1 MNLPWDKGLIPSPAI
16 TPSMRLRYTGCLLGG
31 AIGDAMGM
39 AGEGAPPDLWRAE
52 ASYRRAPRGHPND
65 ALAPG
70 QFTDDTQ
77 LMILTASLLA
87 NQRFSLGEYA
97 GKLRDL
103 HGSGEFRYH
112 DGSVVAACLHLD
124 GGMTPEES
132 GVNSTTSGC
141 IPAAIPFALA
151 LHDQV
156 DIRET
161 VARVASV
168 THTNPA
174 AIAGST
180 GIAMLVHHTL
190 AGSPDALDLALGEA
204 SREEVLLGEKIR
216 HALYL
221 EKEGIGLEHAIRLIG
236 NDISVY
242 QTVPLSFFLM
252 ARYREAA
259 DLLPL
264 VGHVGGNTDTIGL
277 ICGAY
282 LGAKHG
288 AGALPPELVEGLEE
302 HARIEALAERLLEV
316 SAGPPSAPPA

>member
-1 MNLPWDKGLIPSPAI
+1 
-16 TPSMRLRYTGCLLGG
+16 MRLRYTGCLLGA

-39 AGEGAPPDLWRAE
+39 AGEGTPPDLWRAE
-52 ASYRRAPRGHPND
+52 ASYHRAYRGHPNE

-77 LMILTASLLA
+77 LMILSASLLA
-87 NQRFSLGEYA
+87 GRKFSIGEYA
-97 GKLRDL
+97 AKLRAL
-103 HGSGEFRYH
+103 HESGELRFP
-112 DGSVVAACLHLD
+112 DGSVAAACLHLA
-124 GGMTPEES
+124 GGSPPEAS

-141 IPAAIPFALA
+141 IGAAIPFALA
-151 LHDQV
+151 FREPV
-156 DIRET
+156 EIRET

-174 AIAGST
+174 AIAGCT
-180 GIAMLVHHTL
+180 GIAMLIHHTL
-190 AGSPDALDLALGEA
+190 AGSPDDLELALGEV
-204 SREEVLLGEKIR
+204 SREDVLLGEKVR

-221 EKEGIGLEHAIRLIG
+221 EKEGISLDHAIRLIG

-252 ARYREAA
+252 ARFSGAA
-259 DLLPL
+259 ELLSL

-282 LGAKHG
+282 LGAKYG
-288 AGALPPELVEGLEE
+288 ANVLPPDLVEGLEE
-302 HARIEALAERLLEV
+302 HSRIEALAERLLQA
-316 SAGPPSAPPA
+316 SADIPPSPPA

>member
-1 MNLPWDKGLIPSPAI
+1 
-16 TPSMRLRYTGCLLGG
+16 MRHRYAGCLLGG

-39 AGEGAPPDLWRAE
+39 AGEGTPPDLWRAE
-52 ASYRRAPRGHPND
+52 ASYRRACRGHPND

-87 NQRFSLGEYA
+87 NRKFSLGEYA
-97 GKLRDL
+97 GKLREI
-103 HGSGEFRYH
+103 HAAGELRFP
-112 DGSVVAACLHLD
+112 DGSVSAACMHLAE
-124 GGMTPEES
+124 GKQPEES

-151 LHDQV
+151 FRDPV
-156 DIRET
+156 EIRET

-168 THTNPA
+168 THTNSA
-174 AIAGST
+174 AIAGCT
-180 GIAMLVHHTL
+180 GIAMLIHHTL
-190 AGSPDALDLALGEA
+190 AGSPDDLDLAWREV
-204 SREEVLLGEKIR
+204 SREDVLLGEKIR

-252 ARYREAA
+252 ARFSGAA
-259 DLLPL
+259 ELLSM

-282 LGAKHG
+282 LGAKYG
-288 AGALPPELVEGLEE
+288 AAVLPAELVEGLEE
-302 HARIEALAERLLEV
+302 HARIEALAERLFEV
-316 SAGPPSAPPA
+316 SADIPRIA